1 MIEIALIGVMS
12 PRKASEYIII
22 FISIY
27 KYKLQYLNLIDKGRI
42 EIGNYHFLL

>member
-1 MIEIALIGVMS
+1 MIEIPLIGAMS

-27 KYKLQYLNLIDKGRI
+27 KYKLQ
-42 EIGNYHFLL
+42 